1 MDPISELHMKDTVRE
16 NLMYFQL
23 NAMANRAAGKGYEN
37 EDNYCNIKFQF
48 IGIENIHV
56 MRNSL
61 QKLIEGI
68 VSILLS
74 EKMNWPILTSVLDPK
89 ILLLN
94 QLEPVYNSS
103 PSILWEILRPLSVLI
118 IYTEIKMFCNEAVDC
133 TTGEFLGK
141 ADSVLGVLW
150 IHLAFIPR
158 LFLFCWLDDWGPF
171 SPWFRKG
178 GHENDIV

>member
-74 EKMNWPILTSVLDPK
+74 EKMN
-89 ILLLN
+89 
-94 QLEPVYNSS
+94 
-103 PSILWEILRPLSVLI
+103 
-118 IYTEIKMFCNEAVDC
+118 
-133 TTGEFLGK
+133 
-141 ADSVLGVLW
+141 
-150 IHLAFIPR
+150 
-158 LFLFCWLDDWGPF
+158 
-171 SPWFRKG
+171 
-178 GHENDIV
+178 